1 MKQENLSQNNIIC
14 VKWGNKYD
22 DYVEKLKTQITNN
35 CSVPFN
41 FYCLTDNPKNEYDI
55 ELPKH
60 WDQYFRPNMFW
71 AYRKLYIFNEDLFP
85 QIKGDNFLYL
95 DLDILIHKDIKYF
108 FDLDMKKP
116 YIVRGWWNDIEN
128 CRKNYG
134 KIKSTPL
141 NSSVVR
147 WNRGQLKDIYNHVN
161 DNAEVIFF
169 SYSTID
175 NYYAHFFYDLWDEE
189 NSFFNVYPKGD
200 VYSWY
205 KGNIFSND
213 MQLRKLR
220 PDHKICL
227 FNNSAAVNADKTKD
241 EHMNEIEE
249 IKRLW

>member
-128 CRKNYG
+128 CKKNYG

-161 DNAEVIFF
+161 DNTEVIFF
-169 SYSTID
+169 SYRTID
-175 NYYAHFFYDLWDEE
+175 NYYAHFFYNIWNEE
-189 NSFFNVYPKGD
+189 DSFFNVYPKGD

-205 KGNIFSND
+205 KGNIFPKD
-213 MQLRKLR
+213 MELKKIR
-220 PDHKICL
+220 PNHKICL
-227 FNNSAAVNADKTKD
+227 FNNSADVNADKTKD